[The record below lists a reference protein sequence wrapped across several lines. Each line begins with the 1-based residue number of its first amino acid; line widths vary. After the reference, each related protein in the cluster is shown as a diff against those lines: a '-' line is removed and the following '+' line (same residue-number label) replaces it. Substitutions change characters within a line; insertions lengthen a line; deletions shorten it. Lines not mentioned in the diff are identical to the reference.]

1 MLDEKTEH
9 FNLTRKFVCLW
20 ECNFSSASVFRRQP
34 AEFFFSKKFVKWK
47 HAKPIL
53 LYRLIPM
60 ASVRLEFWPS
70 LTSWTKALMLKK
82 FLRISCYLC
91 EGAMLVWLIGL
102 KKISKAERISSW
114 PLNLSASFSSVIPV
128 IGTWS
133 GSSHV
138 FTISEP
144 TIFSTKFSLL
154 GRAHVV
160 QFHGFTCSQ
169 HT

>member
-1 MLDEKTEH
+1 MQIFISH
-9 FNLTRKFVCLW
+9 F
-20 ECNFSSASVFRRQP
+20 VFRRQP

-47 HAKPIL
+47 HAKPIFS
-53 LYRLIPM
+53 YRLIPM

-82 FLRISCYLC
+82 FLRINCYLC
-91 EGAMLVWLIGL
+91 EGAMWVWLIGL

-114 PLNLSASFSSVIPV
+114 PLNLNASFSSVIPV

-144 TIFSTKFSLL
+144 TIFFHEIFFALFSYMIEVFYWDKNADVTVNCL
-154 GRAHVV
+154 
-160 QFHGFTCSQ
+160 S
-169 HT
+169 